1 MIEFDNEIIFQE
13 YCLSIYQ
20 SPIYSEDEFKVDLNK
35 TIVIKKLFRRYLEK
49 HVINERLVLNTLIIF
64 INVFGV
70 KGANNIL
77 FHKLAPEFYPILKA
91 FLEYLNSY
99 VINTSTK
106 DISSDKRI
114 IELLKAM

>member
-1 MIEFDNEIIFQE
+1 MIQFDNDEIFQE

-20 SPIYSEDEFKVDLNK
+20 SPYYTEEEYKVDLNK

-49 HVINERLVLNTLIIF
+49 HTINERLVLNTLIIF

-70 KGANNIL
+70 KGANTIL
-77 FHKLAPEFYPILKA
+77 FYKMSREFYPILKA

-99 VINTSTK
+99 VPDEETRKIK
-106 DISSDKRI
+106 SDKKI
-114 IELLKAM
+114 LELLEVM